1 MHNRSLKY
9 CVQGLQNVELAYHGW
24 LLFILKQSCGNKRRI
39 ETSNRKIKKA
49 EIANNLQR
57 TQPVS
62 VPAPF
67 GFTKA
72 YMPKIPNAFQI
83 LVVTYTLFLEFKRLA
98 FCHFTHFDTSSC
110 LNFKE
115 NIKSCG
121 TVLIFSQHIHYVM
134 LFWSVSDQIHAKKDI
149 SQ

>member
-1 MHNRSLKY
+1 MKFSTKIQACLQNHLRTLNMFNMHKPSIIVFVKYASNVSFPVSSPQPLDMHNRSLKY

-24 LLFILKQSCGNKRRI
+24 LLFMLKQSFGNKRRI

-67 GFTKA
+67 GFAKA
-72 YMPKIPNAFQI
+72 CMPKIPNAFQI
-83 LVVTYTLFLEFKRLA
+83 VVVTYNLLRFLN
-98 FCHFTHFDTSSC
+98 S
-110 LNFKE
+110 N
-115 NIKSCG
+115 
-121 TVLIFSQHIHYVM
+121 V
-134 LFWSVSDQIHAKKDI
+134 
-149 SQ
+149 